1 MTQAPTMRRVAP
13 PREFEEALD
22 RLTASEPG
30 RPYPLFE
37 TKQKVLMFAAALGF
51 HRGKRTPLDRKGTAI
66 RFDVFEKQLDDG
78 FFDALAVAHAN
89 DLSVLSDERSDERIQ
104 IFEEFA
110 HTGLR
115 EIIES
120 CFHAQGDPLTHLL
133 TLVDDARAP
142 RQEELAGMDPSVLR
156 GLMGV

>member
-1 MTQAPTMRRVAP
+1 MTQTPTMRRIAP

-22 RLTASEPG
+22 RLTAPEPG
-30 RPYPLFE
+30 RRYPLFE
-37 TKQKVLMFAAALGF
+37 TKQKALMFAAALGF

-78 FFDALAVAHAN
+78 FFDALAVAAEN
-89 DLSVLSDERSDERIQ
+89 DLAVLSDERSDERIQ
-104 IFEEFA
+104 IFEEYA

-115 EIIES
+115 EMID
-120 CFHAQGDPLTHLL
+120 APGDPLNNLL
-133 TLVDDARAP
+133 TLIDDARAP